1 MEIGK
6 CYWQNHVDTSFH
18 LCAPLVFNWS
28 SAWLRTLLSNY
39 PTFFQCAAYFHPNET
54 CVYTPHPHPLPPP
67 AWSHI
72 SIQSLQTFAGQM
84 LLNPE
89 DGFAPVRAHNH
100 QYGNYEL
107 FHAVK
112 AGVRLR
118 KSKRKS
124 EDPYAI
130 SGEKGR
136 IIFQSAHKSSVC
148 LEPFE
153 NHRLLTGEPN
163 VQMYTFMHWFSCIAL
178 TLRAAHV
185 PLGGSP
191 WGVIITKGSTND
203 FIKDATPSCVL
214 HSAPSEVPRQ
224 D

>member
-1 MEIGK
+1 M
-6 CYWQNHVDTSFH
+6 DTSFH

-28 SAWLRTLLSNY
+28 SARLRTLLSNY

-54 CVYTPHPHPLPPP
+54 CVPHPLPPP

-72 SIQSLQTFAGQM
+72 SIQSLQTFAGQT
-84 LLNPE
+84 LLNSE
-89 DGFAPVRAHNH
+89 DGFAPVGAHNH

-112 AGVRLR
+112 AGGRLR

-130 SGEKGR
+130 SRGKGR
-136 IIFQSAHKSSVC
+136 ITFQSAHATCSPWHKSSVC
-148 LEPFE
+148 LEPFG

-178 TLRAAHV
+178 TLRAAQV

-191 WGVIITKGSTND
+191 
-203 FIKDATPSCVL
+203 
-214 HSAPSEVPRQ
+214 
-224 D
+224 